1 MLIPDSSREEHLKGN
16 SDLFSEL
23 SILSKDKIIKKALPR
38 IKIKVTS
45 EVISSI
51 ITIIISIGFMLF
63 YLSHKD
69 IFDALFEP
77 YDKDAPAV
85 TSCDP
90 GYFIP
95 TNDKTECKKCSVNY
109 CIKCSGNTRRNTC
122 QQCHEMYAP
131 VRDRFDRIKECVRSC
146 EKGIDYKCV
155 TCSGEQCGS
164 CNQGYILF
172 KGKCL
177 DNFSIKGFYRTKED
191 NQSVILINKPYAKY
205 IKELIVDGESAKASL
220 SVTFPKKGEHI
231 VLMILNDNELE
242 SGERMFYNVPN
253 LFSIEFST
261 QFRTDNMKTMKE
273 MFKDCT
279 MLETLDITN
288 FNTKKVTDLSYMFQN
303 CVALESVVVDYF
315 DTTNVKDISYM
326 FANCSKLISVS
337 ISYFK
342 PQNVIDMSGLFYGCS
357 GLELIDLENF
367 KTEKVEYMSYMFAGC
382 SSLPSIDVSY
392 MKTNNAKDMSY
403 MFYNCSKLNKLNL
416 NVFDTKNVNNMEG
429 MFEGC
434 SNLPAIDL
442 KHFDTKNVKNMNRMF
457 YRCPKLERI
466 DISNFEEI
474 KGDPKFS
481 KSGIFDNNSSKKGNM
496 KVNEKFYD
504 CVKENIPSKWKIE
517 FNKNNSNNDKKNNW

>member
-1 MLIPDSSREEHLKGN
+1 MLMSDSSKEDHLKGN
-16 SDLFSEL
+16 QELFSEL
-23 SILSKDKIIKKALPR
+23 SILSKDKIVKKSLPKIR
-38 IKIKVTS
+38 IKVTS

-51 ITIIISIGFMLF
+51 ITIIISFGFMLF
-63 YLSHKD
+63 YFGHKD
-69 IFDALFEP
+69 IFDALFDP
-77 YDKDAPAV
+77 YDKDRPVV

-90 GYFIP
+90 GYYIP
-95 TNDKTECKKCSVNY
+95 TNDKSECKKCSVNY
-109 CIKCSGNTRRNTC
+109 CTKCFGNTRRNTC
-122 QQCHEMYAP
+122 QECHELYAP

-164 CNQGYILF
+164 CNTGYILF

-177 DNFSIKGFYRTKED
+177 DNFSIKGFYRTKKD

-205 IKELIVDGESAKASL
+205 IKELIVDGEAQKASL
-220 SVTFPKKGEHI
+220 TVTFPKKGEHI

-242 SGERMFYNVPN
+242 SGEYMFYNVPN
-253 LFSIEFST
+253 LFSIEFSQ
-261 QFRTDNMKTMKE
+261 QFRTDNMKSLKG

-315 DTTNVKDISYM
+315 DTTNVRDMSYL

-342 PQNVIDMSGLFYGCS
+342 PYNTIDMSGLFYGCS

-367 KTEKVEYMSYMFAGC
+367 ITKKVEYMSYMFAGC
-382 SSLPSIDVSY
+382 SSLPSIDVSF
-392 MKTNNAKDMSY
+392 MKTNEAKDMSY
-403 MFYNCSKLNKLNL
+403 MFQNCSKLRKLNL
-416 NVFDTKNVNNMEG
+416 KVFDTHNVNNMEG

-434 SNLPAIDL
+434 SSLPDIDL
-442 KHFDTKNVKNMNRMF
+442 KNFDTKNVKNMNKMF
-457 YRCPKLERI
+457 YNCPKLEII
-466 DISNFEEI
+466 DISNFQEI
-474 KGDPKFS
+474 KGDPKFAD
-481 KSGIFDNNSSKKGNM
+481 SGIFDNNHSQKGKM

-504 CVKENIPSKWKIE
+504 CVKNNIPSKWQIE
-517 FNKNNSNNDKKNNW
+517 FDKNHSNKNKNDN